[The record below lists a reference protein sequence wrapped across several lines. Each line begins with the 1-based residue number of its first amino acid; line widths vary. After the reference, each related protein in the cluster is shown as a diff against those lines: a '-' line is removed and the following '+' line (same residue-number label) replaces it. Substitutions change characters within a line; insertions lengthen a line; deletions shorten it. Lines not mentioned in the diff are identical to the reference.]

1 MNEDDLQK
9 LLRITEENN
18 AMLKE
23 ILAYVRKIQDKDYL
37 ANDYS
42 REIAFNVIGD
52 IIADDLN
59 PSSVKSRLD
68 AEDVQMIDLHALNS
82 EIEYVGNSIATFITE
97 SAFYEVLL
105 FSSSHKVKPFRRW
118 ITKEILPSIRKTG
131 KYEINGIVPKSFAEA
146 LRLAADQ
153 QEQIGAQQN
162 LIGNES
168 PAARGVEDVEW
179 SALAG
184 TVKRQYVRV

>member
-52 IIADDLN
+52 VIAENLSD
-59 PSSVKSRLD
+59 S
-68 AEDVQMIDLHALNS
+68 AEEKIKTHS
-82 EIEYVGNSIATFITE
+82 E
-97 SAFYEVLL
+97 
-105 FSSSHKVKPFRRW
+105 
-118 ITKEILPSIRKTG
+118 
-131 KYEINGIVPKSFAEA
+131 
-146 LRLAADQ
+146 
-153 QEQIGAQQN
+153 
-162 LIGNES
+162 
-168 PAARGVEDVEW
+168 
-179 SALAG
+179 
-184 TVKRQYVRV
+184 